1 MILPIGISANENPE
15 DALDNNV
22 KYKIV
27 WQVLQALRAHDD
39 RFNNTINKIELN
51 KKKPDQIEVIGVG
64 SFKKQ
69 DSDNGV
75 KTKKVIDTGELR
87 KKVQLEL
94 DLQNFNE
101 WKENIYSKMVKR
113 VGSRV
118 YWETWAKDIAEIAAT
133 HIDRIKLLLNSGNKE
148 IDDAFDEFL
157 EGLRLNLNESI
168 TREDAIEMLAQHL
181 ITKPV
186 FDALFEEYE
195 FVKNNPVSQTM
206 QKMIDVLDRQQLDS
220 EKEKLQKFYDSVKER
235 ASGIDNAE
243 GKQKIILELYEK
255 FFKIALPKEVEK
267 LDRKSVV

>member
-206 QKMIDVLDRQQLDS
+206 QK
-220 EKEKLQKFYDSVKER
+220 
-235 ASGIDNAE
+235 
-243 GKQKIILELYEK
+243 
-255 FFKIALPKEVEK
+255 
-267 LDRKSVV
+267 